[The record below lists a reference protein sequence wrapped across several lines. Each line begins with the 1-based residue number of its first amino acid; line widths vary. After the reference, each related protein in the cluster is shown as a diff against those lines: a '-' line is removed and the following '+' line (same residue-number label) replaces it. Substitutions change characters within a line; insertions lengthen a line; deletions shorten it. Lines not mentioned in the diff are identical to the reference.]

1 MPDMERTSD
10 IRIRVGTNPEGV
22 QSIHWE
28 ADDGLEGGVQVAQA
42 MILALWDPEQRNA
55 MRIDLWTPGFT
66 VDDMND
72 FVYQT
77 LLSLADSYVR
87 ATNNQD
93 LMLEIKNFA
102 RTFAQRAAEV
112 EQRRSGN

>member
-1 MPDMERTSD
+1 MPVMERTSD

-28 ADDGLEGGVQVAQA
+28 AEDALEGGVQVAQA

-72 FVYQT
+72 FFYQT
-77 LLSLADSYVR
+77 LLSLADTYAR

-93 LMLEIKNFA
+93 LMLEIKSFA
-102 RTFAQRAAEV
+102 REFAERASEM
-112 EQRRSGN
+112 ERRRSGS

>member
-28 ADDGLEGGVQVAQA
+28 ADDAVEGGVQVAQA
-42 MILALWDPEQRNA
+42 MILALWDPKQRNA

-93 LMLEIKNFA
+93 LMLEMKNFA
-102 RTFAQRAAEV
+102 RTFAQRAAEM
-112 EQRRSGN
+112 EQRKAKS

>member
-1 MPDMERTSD
+1 MAVMERTSD
-10 IRIRVGTNPEGV
+10 IRIRVGTTPDGV

-28 ADDGLEGGVQVAQA
+28 ADDSPEGGVQAAGA

-77 LLSLADSYVR
+77 LLSLADSYAR
-87 ATNNQD
+87 ATHNQD

-102 RTFAQRAAEV
+102 RTFAQRAAEL

>member
-1 MPDMERTSD
+1 MGRTSE
-10 IRIRVGTNPEGV
+10 IRIRVGNDPDGV

-28 ADDGLEGGVQVAQA
+28 ADDAPEGGVHAAGA
-42 MILALWDPEQRNA
+42 MILALWDQEQRNA
-55 MRIDLWTPGFT
+55 MRIDLWTPNFT

-102 RTFAQRAAEV
+102 RTFAQRAAEM